1 MSQLEADREQ
11 QRLDAIMS
19 RRAMGLYSSS
29 GGTRTRAAAATT
41 TPPKWAAPVAT
52 TRMPSTAP
60 KAPTAAA
67 ATTTIGTG
75 ACALTTAL
83 SPSPPPVPPRSP
95 VMAPP
100 PVPPRSPLLEPTT
113 PPSAEKAVAIDDS
126 EATPCDDQAY
136 RAKCEKQRLD
146 KYISG
151 EWRLARLLRADSGVT
166 KTKSSSSDAE
176 AAERQRE
183 RDHKETCDL
192 ATKQSRSVD
201 TLETELILVSL
212 FIDELVHLL
221 HKATATTTAGYDNA
235 QALSIARKA
244 KEVKDAAVN
253 IITAFTLPSTSTAR
267 ISDDVN
273 ALAGTIARLVNGWR
287 EGAAVDEEA
296 AGSVASQ
303 AAQLQHQLRQL
314 ALAQ

>member
-192 ATKQSRSVD
+192 ATKRSTSGD

-221 HKATATTTAGYDNA
+221 RNATATTTAGYDNA